1 MLKQLT
7 IASALFCSV
16 TSFAAIEN
24 LQADPATSKI
34 EWLGKK
40 VTGQHNGE
48 IKISEGQISF
58 DGSVF
63 KSANFTV
70 DMTTISDLDLT
81 DAEYNKKLVTHLNSD
96 DFFSVEKYKTSKF
109 VTKSVKKVKDST
121 YKVTGDLTIKG
132 KTAPVSFNADVTRAG
147 ATAVM
152 TFDRTKYDVKYGSG
166 KFFQGLGDKMI
177 NDEVQLTLN
186 LKTKN

>member
-1 MLKQLT
+1 MLKQL
-7 IASALFCSV
+7 IVASALFSSMTV
-16 TSFAAIEN
+16 FAAVETI
-24 LQADPATSKI
+24 QVDPANSKV

-48 IKISEGQISF
+48 IKISEGQIGF
-58 DGSVF
+58 DGTNF

-70 DMTTISDLDLT
+70 DMTTISNADLT

-96 DFFSVEKYKTSKF
+96 DFFSVDKFKTAKF
-109 VTKSVKKVKDST
+109 VTKSVSKVKDNT

-132 KTAPVSFNADVTRAG
+132 KTAPVTFNADVTRAG

-152 TFDRTKYDVKYGSG
+152 AFDRTKYDVKFGSG

-186 LKTKN
+186 LKTKI